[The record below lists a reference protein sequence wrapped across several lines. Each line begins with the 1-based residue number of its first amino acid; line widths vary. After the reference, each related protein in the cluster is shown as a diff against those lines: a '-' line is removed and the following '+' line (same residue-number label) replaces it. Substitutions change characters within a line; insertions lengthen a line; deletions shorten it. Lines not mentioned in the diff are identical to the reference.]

1 MSGGLRRRSVLVS
14 VATTALD
21 AGLFALGTLVLAGP
35 ALLAARWGSGAV
47 GAVANFVL
55 NRRWAFRARG
65 TRAAPQFGRY
75 SVTALIAVSLATAV
89 WWGLRLATGWDPRLL
104 HILSMAAVWLVFTF
118 PVMRAWVFRP
128 GRDLARRRRGAEG
141 AGNAEPAAGR

>member
-21 AGLFALGTLVLAGP
+21 AGLFALCTLLMVGP

-65 TRAAPQFGRY
+65 TRAAPQVGRY
-75 SVTALIAVSLATAV
+75 SVTALVAVSLATAV
-89 WWGLRLATGWDPRLL
+89 WWLLHATTGWDPRLL
-104 HILSMAAVWLVFTF
+104 HILSMAAVWLAFTF
-118 PVMRAWVFRP
+118 PVLRAWVFR
-128 GRDLARRRRGAEG
+128 ATA
-141 AGNAEPAAGR
+141 